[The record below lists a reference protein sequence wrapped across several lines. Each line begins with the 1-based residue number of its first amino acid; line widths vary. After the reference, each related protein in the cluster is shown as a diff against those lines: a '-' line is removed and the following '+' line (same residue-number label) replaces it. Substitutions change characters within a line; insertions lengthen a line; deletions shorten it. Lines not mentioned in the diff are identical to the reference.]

1 MVLYTVSCYSPPSA
15 LKIERGDRVKVEGW
29 LKKENIRA
37 EKIENLSKRGPL
49 CQCGT
54 PKVMELIT
62 GFPELVTKTGTVK
75 KVIITGE
82 SIQFELETSE

>member
-1 MVLYTVSCYSPPSA
+1 
-15 LKIERGDRVKVEGW
+15 
-29 LKKENIRA
+29 
-37 EKIENLSKRGPL
+37 
-49 CQCGT
+49 
-54 PKVMELIT
+54 MELIT